1 MNVKKGDKVVFKGY
15 EETPEDGADLLV
27 EGNEYEVAEVNK
39 EDGSVAVI
47 VDNPDF
53 NPKKKESESNART
66 ILTDIFFEELEMP
79 KGSKAASTAKTPA
92 KGKAKAEE
100 PEDDADDADEEGEE
114 DADGEEEAEEPAPKA
129 KTKAPA
135 KTAAKAAPAKGK
147 AKPKAEEPEDD
158 PEEGDEG
165 EDGDEE
171 AEEEPASKK
180 AAAKKAPAKAAA
192 KTPAKKAAAKS
203 KAPVKSKAKAKAKDE
218 DAEESDD
225 PYGDLDEEQE
235 DQEILGLVNDAEDI
249 LELARETVEETS
261 ALEYKL
267 GGVLFHVRKSGAY
280 KELDERYAEKGGF
293 ALYLLE
299 QLNIEYRKAMY
310 LVDIYYK
317 WNKFGLEPEKVAQIG
332 WAKAAKIAAVMDED
346 TAEELIEL
354 AENNTVADLVDHI
367 KTTYKEVGGTKGE
380 KKVIKLFKFKLAES
394 AGIAV
399 EEVLQSVAAGMG
411 LKNLDEAF
419 EHIVMEW
426 STEHPIEA
434 PAKKVSGKAATKQTN
449 GKARSKA

>member
-1 MNVKKGDKVVFKGY
+1 MNVKKGDKVIFKGY

-66 ILTDIFFEELEMP
+66 ILTDIFFEELELP
-79 KGSKAASTAKTPA
+79 KGSKA
-92 KGKAKAEE
+92 
-100 PEDDADDADEEGEE
+100 
-114 DADGEEEAEEPAPKA
+114 
-129 KTKAPA
+129 
-135 KTAAKAAPAKGK
+135 
-147 AKPKAEEPEDD
+147 KP
-158 PEEGDEG
+158 
-165 EDGDEE
+165 
-171 AEEEPASKK
+171 
-180 AAAKKAPAKAAA
+180 AA

-203 KAPVKSKAKAKAKDE
+203 KAPVKSKAKAKAKE
-218 DAEESDD
+218 EEAEESDD

-299 QLNIEYRKAMY
+299 HLNIEYRKAMY

>member
-1 MNVKKGDKVVFKGY
+1 MNVKKGDKVIFKGY

-66 ILTDIFFEELEMP
+66 ILTDIFFEELELP
-79 KGSKAASTAKTPA
+79 KGSKAKPAAKTPA

-100 PEDDADDADEEGEE
+100 PEDDADEEGEE
-114 DADGEEEAEEPAPKA
+114 DADGEDEAEEEPAPKA

-147 AKPKAEEPEDD
+147 AKPKAEEPEDE

-171 AEEEPASKK
+171 EPAPKK

-192 KTPAKKAAAKS
+192 KTPAKKAAAES
-203 KAPVKSKAKAKAKDE
+203 KAPVKSKAKAKAKE
-218 DAEESDD
+218 EEAEESDD

-280 KELDERYAEKGGF
+280 EELDERYTEKGGF

>member
-1 MNVKKGDKVVFKGY
+1 MNVKKGDKVIFKGY

-66 ILTDIFFEELEMP
+66 ILTDIFFEELELP
-79 KGSKAASTAKTPA
+79 KGSKA

-100 PEDDADDADEEGEE
+100 PEDDADEEGEE
-114 DADGEEEAEEPAPKA
+114 DADGEDEAEEEPAPKA

-147 AKPKAEEPEDD
+147 AKPKAEEPEDE
-158 PEEGDEG
+158 PEEGYEG

-171 AEEEPASKK
+171 EPAPKK

-203 KAPVKSKAKAKAKDE
+203 KAPVKSKAKAKAKE
-218 DAEESDD
+218 EEAEESDD

-249 LELARETVEETS
+249 LELARETVEESS

-267 GGVLFHVRKSGAY
+267 GGVLFHVRKSEAY

-293 ALYLLE
+293 SLYLLE
-299 QLNIEYRKAMY
+299 HLNVEYRKAMY
-310 LVDIYYK
+310 LIDIYYK
-317 WNKFGLEPEKVAQIG
+317 WNKFGLEPAKVAQIG
-332 WAKAAKIAAVMDED
+332 WAKAAKIAAVMNEE
-346 TAEELIEL
+346 TADELIEL
-354 AENNTVADLVDHI
+354 AEANTVADLVEHI
-367 KTTYKEVGGTKGE
+367 KTTYKEVGGAKGE

>member
-66 ILTDIFFEELEMP
+66 ILTDIFFEELELP
-79 KGSKAASTAKTPA
+79 KGSKAKPAAKTPA

-100 PEDDADDADEEGEE
+100 PEDDADEEGEE
-114 DADGEEEAEEPAPKA
+114 DADGEDEAEEEPEPKA

-147 AKPKAEEPEDD
+147 AKPKAEEPEDE

-171 AEEEPASKK
+171 EPAPKK

-192 KTPAKKAAAKS
+192 KTPAKKAAAES
-203 KAPVKSKAKAKAKDE
+203 KAPVKSKAKAKAKE
-218 DAEESDD
+218 EEAEESDD

>member
-1 MNVKKGDKVVFKGY
+1 MNVKKGDKVIFKGY

-53 NPKKKESESNART
+53 NPKKKEGESNART
-66 ILTDIFFEELEMP
+66 ILTDIFFEELELP
-79 KGSKAASTAKTPA
+79 KGSKAKPAAKTPA

-100 PEDDADDADEEGEE
+100 PEDDADEEGEE
-114 DADGEEEAEEPAPKA
+114 DADGEDEAEEEPEPKA

-147 AKPKAEEPEDD
+147 AKPKAEEPEDE

-171 AEEEPASKK
+171 EPAPKK

-203 KAPVKSKAKAKAKDE
+203 KAPVKSKAKAKAKE
-218 DAEESDD
+218 EEAEESDD

-299 QLNIEYRKAMY
+299 HLNIEYRKAMY

>member
-66 ILTDIFFEELEMP
+66 ILTDIFFEELELP
-79 KGSKAASTAKTPA
+79 KGSKAKPAAKTPA

-100 PEDDADDADEEGEE
+100 PEDDADEEGEE
-114 DADGEEEAEEPAPKA
+114 DADGEDEAEEEPEPKA

-147 AKPKAEEPEDD
+147 AKPKAEEPEDE

-171 AEEEPASKK
+171 EPAPKK

-203 KAPVKSKAKAKAKDE
+203 KAPVKSKAKAKAKE
-218 DAEESDD
+218 EEAEESDD

>member
-66 ILTDIFFEELEMP
+66 ILTDIFFEELELP
-79 KGSKAASTAKTPA
+79 KGSKAKPAAKTPA

-100 PEDDADDADEEGEE
+100 PEDDADEEGEE
-114 DADGEEEAEEPAPKA
+114 DADGEDEAEDEAEEEPKPKA
-129 KTKAPA
+129 NTKAPA

-147 AKPKAEEPEDD
+147 AKPKAEEPEDE

-171 AEEEPASKK
+171 EPAPKK

-203 KAPVKSKAKAKAKDE
+203 KAPVKSKAKAKAKE
-218 DAEESDD
+218 EEAEESDD

>member
-1 MNVKKGDKVVFKGY
+1 MNVKKGDKVIFKGY

-66 ILTDIFFEELEMP
+66 ILTDIFFEELELP
-79 KGSKAASTAKTPA
+79 KGSKAKPAAKTPD

-100 PEDDADDADEEGEE
+100 PEDDADEEGEE
-114 DADGEEEAEEPAPKA
+114 DADGEDEAEEEPAPKA

-147 AKPKAEEPEDD
+147 AKPKAEEPEDE

-171 AEEEPASKK
+171 EPAPKK

-203 KAPVKSKAKAKAKDE
+203 KAPVKSKAKAKAKE
-218 DAEESDD
+218 EEAEESDD

-299 QLNIEYRKAMY
+299 HLNIEYRKAMY

>member
-1 MNVKKGDKVVFKGY
+1 MNVKKGDKVIFKGY

-66 ILTDIFFEELEMP
+66 ILTDIFFEELELP
-79 KGSKAASTAKTPA
+79 KGSKAKPAAKTPA

-100 PEDDADDADEEGEE
+100 PEDE
-114 DADGEEEAEEPAPKA
+114 
-129 KTKAPA
+129 
-135 KTAAKAAPAKGK
+135 
-147 AKPKAEEPEDD
+147 

-171 AEEEPASKK
+171 EPAPKK

-203 KAPVKSKAKAKAKDE
+203 KAPVKSKAKAKAKE
-218 DAEESDD
+218 EEAEESDD

-346 TAEELIEL
+346 TAEELIKL

>member
-66 ILTDIFFEELEMP
+66 ILTDIFFEELELP
-79 KGSKAASTAKTPA
+79 KGSKAKPDAKTPA

-100 PEDDADDADEEGEE
+100 PEDDADEEGEE
-114 DADGEEEAEEPAPKA
+114 DADGEDEAEEEPAPKA

-135 KTAAKAAPAKGK
+135 KTAAKAAPANGK
-147 AKPKAEEPEDD
+147 AKPKAEEPEDE

-171 AEEEPASKK
+171 EPAPKK
-180 AAAKKAPAKAAA
+180 AAAEKAPAKAAA

-203 KAPVKSKAKAKAKDE
+203 KAPVKSKAKAKAKE
-218 DAEESDD
+218 EEAEESDD

>member
-1 MNVKKGDKVVFKGY
+1 MNVKKGDKVIFKGY

-66 ILTDIFFEELEMP
+66 ILTDIFFEELELP
-79 KGSKAASTAKTPA
+79 KGSKAKPAAKTPA

-100 PEDDADDADEEGEE
+100 PEDDADEEGEE
-114 DADGEEEAEEPAPKA
+114 DADGEDEAEEEPEPKA

-147 AKPKAEEPEDD
+147 AKPKAEEPEDE

-171 AEEEPASKK
+171 EPAPKK

-203 KAPVKSKAKAKAKDE
+203 KAPVKSKAKAKAKE
-218 DAEESDD
+218 EEAEESDD

>member
-1 MNVKKGDKVVFKGY
+1 MNVKKGDKVIFKGY

-66 ILTDIFFEELEMP
+66 ILTDIFFEELELP
-79 KGSKAASTAKTPA
+79 KGSKAKPAAKTPA

-100 PEDDADDADEEGEE
+100 PEDGADEEGEE
-114 DADGEEEAEEPAPKA
+114 DADGEDEAEEEPAPKA

-147 AKPKAEEPEDD
+147 AKPKAEEPEDE

-171 AEEEPASKK
+171 EPAPKK

-203 KAPVKSKAKAKAKDE
+203 KAPVKSKAKAKAKE
-218 DAEESDD
+218 EEAEESDD

>member
-1 MNVKKGDKVVFKGY
+1 MNVKKGDKVIFKGY

-66 ILTDIFFEELEMP
+66 ILTDIFFEELELP
-79 KGSKAASTAKTPA
+79 KGSK
-92 KGKAKAEE
+92 
-100 PEDDADDADEEGEE
+100 
-114 DADGEEEAEEPAPKA
+114 
-129 KTKAPA
+129 A

-147 AKPKAEEPEDD
+147 AKPKAEEPEDE

-171 AEEEPASKK
+171 EPAPKK

-203 KAPVKSKAKAKAKDE
+203 KAPVKSKAKAKAKE
-218 DAEESDD
+218 EEAEESDD

>member
-1 MNVKKGDKVVFKGY
+1 MNVKKGDKVIFKGY

-66 ILTDIFFEELEMP
+66 ILTDIFFEELELP
-79 KGSKAASTAKTPA
+79 KGSKAKPAAKTPA

-100 PEDDADDADEEGEE
+100 PEDDADEEGEE
-114 DADGEEEAEEPAPKA
+114 DADGEDEAEEEPAPKA

-147 AKPKAEEPEDD
+147 AKPKAEEPEDE

-165 EDGDEE
+165 EDGEDGD
-171 AEEEPASKK
+171 EEEPAPKK

-203 KAPVKSKAKAKAKDE
+203 KAPVKSKAKAKAKE
-218 DAEESDD
+218 EEAEESDD

>member
-66 ILTDIFFEELEMP
+66 ILTDIFFEELELP
-79 KGSKAASTAKTPA
+79 KGSKAKPAAKTPA

-100 PEDDADDADEEGEE
+100 PEDDADEEGEE
-114 DADGEEEAEEPAPKA
+114 DADGEDEAEEEPAPKA

-147 AKPKAEEPEDD
+147 AKPKAEEPEDE

-171 AEEEPASKK
+171 EPAPKK

-203 KAPVKSKAKAKAKDE
+203 KAPVKSKAKAKAKE
-218 DAEESDD
+218 EEAEESDD

>member
-1 MNVKKGDKVVFKGY
+1 MNVKKGDKVIFKGY

-66 ILTDIFFEELEMP
+66 ILTDIFFEERELP
-79 KGSKAASTAKTPA
+79 KGSKAKPAAKTPA

-100 PEDDADDADEEGEE
+100 PEDDADEEGEE
-114 DADGEEEAEEPAPKA
+114 DADGEDEAEEEPEPKA

-147 AKPKAEEPEDD
+147 AKPKAEEPEDE

-171 AEEEPASKK
+171 EPAPKK

-203 KAPVKSKAKAKAKDE
+203 KAPVKSKAKAKAKE
-218 DAEESDD
+218 EEAEESDD

>member
-66 ILTDIFFEELEMP
+66 ILTDIFFEELELP
-79 KGSKAASTAKTPA
+79 KGSKAKPAAKTPA

-100 PEDDADDADEEGEE
+100 PEDDADEEGEE
-114 DADGEEEAEEPAPKA
+114 DADGEDEAEEEPEPKA
-129 KTKAPA
+129 KTKAP
-135 KTAAKAAPAKGK
+135 AKAAPAKGK
-147 AKPKAEEPEDD
+147 AKPKAEEPEDE

-171 AEEEPASKK
+171 EPAPKK

-203 KAPVKSKAKAKAKDE
+203 KAPVKSKAKAKAKE
-218 DAEESDD
+218 EEAEESDD

>member
-1 MNVKKGDKVVFKGY
+1 MNVKKGDKVIFKGY

-66 ILTDIFFEELEMP
+66 ILTDIFFEELELP
-79 KGSKAASTAKTPA
+79 KGSKAKPAAKTPA

-100 PEDDADDADEEGEE
+100 PEDDADEEGEE
-114 DADGEEEAEEPAPKA
+114 DADGEDEAEEEPAPKA

-147 AKPKAEEPEDD
+147 AKPKAEEPEDE

-171 AEEEPASKK
+171 EPAPKK

-203 KAPVKSKAKAKAKDE
+203 KAPVKSKAKAKAKE
-218 DAEESDD
+218 EEAEESDD

>member
-1 MNVKKGDKVVFKGY
+1 MNVKKGDKVIFKGY

-66 ILTDIFFEELEMP
+66 ILTDIFFEELELP
-79 KGSKAASTAKTPA
+79 KGSKAKPAAKTPA

-100 PEDDADDADEEGEE
+100 PEDDADEEGEE
-114 DADGEEEAEEPAPKA
+114 DADGEDEAEEEPEPKA

-147 AKPKAEEPEDD
+147 AKPKAEEPEDE

-171 AEEEPASKK
+171 EPAP
-180 AAAKKAPAKAAA
+180 KKAPAKAAA

-203 KAPVKSKAKAKAKDE
+203 KAPVKSKAKAKAKE
-218 DAEESDD
+218 EEAEESDD

>member
-1 MNVKKGDKVVFKGY
+1 MNVKKGDKVIFKGY

-66 ILTDIFFEELEMP
+66 ILTDIFFEELELP
-79 KGSKAASTAKTPA
+79 KGSKAKPAAKTPA

-100 PEDDADDADEEGEE
+100 PEDDADEEGEE
-114 DADGEEEAEEPAPKA
+114 DADGEDEAEEEPAPKA

-147 AKPKAEEPEDD
+147 AKPKAEEPEDE

-171 AEEEPASKK
+171 EPAPKK

-203 KAPVKSKAKAKAKDE
+203 KAPVKSKAKAKAKE
-218 DAEESDD
+218 EEAEESDD

-299 QLNIEYRKAMY
+299 HLNIEYRKAMY

-346 TAEELIEL
+346 TAKELIEL

>member
-1 MNVKKGDKVVFKGY
+1 MNVKKGDKVIFKGY
-15 EETPEDGADLLV
+15 EETPEDGEDLLV
-27 EGNEYEVAEVNK
+27 EGQEYEVAEVNK
-39 EDGSVAVI
+39 DEGSVAVI

-53 NPKKKESESNART
+53 NPKKKESDSNART
-66 ILTDIFFEELEMP
+66 ILTDIFFEEIEEP
-79 KGSKAASTAKTPA
+79 KGSKAKPAAKTPA

-100 PEDDADDADEEGEE
+100 PEDDADEEGEE
-114 DADGEEEAEEPAPKA
+114 DADGEDEAEEEPAPKA

-147 AKPKAEEPEDD
+147 AKPKAEEPEDE

-165 EDGDEE
+165 EDGEDGD
-171 AEEEPASKK
+171 EEEPAPKK

-203 KAPVKSKAKAKAKDE
+203 KAPVKGKAAKGKAKADE
-218 DAEESDD
+218 DEAAD

-249 LELARETVEETS
+249 LELARETVEESS

-267 GGVLFHVRKSGAY
+267 GGVLFHVRKSEAY

-293 ALYLLE
+293 SLYLLE
-299 QLNIEYRKAMY
+299 HLNVEYRKAMY
-310 LVDIYYK
+310 LIDIYYK
-317 WNKFGLEPEKVAQIG
+317 WNKFGLEPAKVAQIG
-332 WAKAAKIAAVMDED
+332 WAKAAKIAAVMNEE

-354 AENNTVADLVDHI
+354 AEANTVADLVEHI

-394 AGIAV
+394 SGIAV

-411 LKNLDEAF
+411 LKSLDEAF

-434 PAKKVSGKAATKQTN
+434 PAKKVSGKAAAKQTN
-449 GKARSKA
+449 AKARGRA

>member
-1 MNVKKGDKVVFKGY
+1 MNVKKGDKVIFKGY

-66 ILTDIFFEELEMP
+66 ILTDIFFEELELP
-79 KGSKAASTAKTPA
+79 KGSKAKPAAKTPA

-100 PEDDADDADEEGEE
+100 PEDDADEEGEE
-114 DADGEEEAEEPAPKA
+114 DADGEDEAEEEPAPKA

-147 AKPKAEEPEDD
+147 AKPKAEEPEDE

-171 AEEEPASKK
+171 EPAPKK
-180 AAAKKAPAKAAA
+180 AAAK
-192 KTPAKKAAAKS
+192 
-203 KAPVKSKAKAKAKDE
+203 KAPVKSKAKAKAKE
-218 DAEESDD
+218 EEAEESDD

-261 ALEYKL
+261 ALKYKL

>member
-1 MNVKKGDKVVFKGY
+1 MNVKKGDKVIFKGY

-66 ILTDIFFEELEMP
+66 ILTDIFFEELELP
-79 KGSKAASTAKTPA
+79 KGSKAKPAAKTPA

-100 PEDDADDADEEGEE
+100 PEDDADEEGEE
-114 DADGEEEAEEPAPKA
+114 DADGEDEAEEEPEPKA

-135 KTAAKAAPAKGK
+135 ETAAKAAPAKGK
-147 AKPKAEEPEDD
+147 AKPKAEEPEDE

-171 AEEEPASKK
+171 EPAPKK

-203 KAPVKSKAKAKAKDE
+203 KAPVKSKAKAKAKE
-218 DAEESDD
+218 EEAEESDD

>member
-1 MNVKKGDKVVFKGY
+1 MNVKKGDKVIFKGY
-15 EETPEDGADLLV
+15 EETPEEGADLLV
-27 EGNEYEVAEVNK
+27 EGQEYEVAEVNK

-66 ILTDIFFEELEMP
+66 ILTDIFFEELELP
-79 KGSKAASTAKTPA
+79 KGSKAKAAAKTPA

-100 PEDDADDADEEGEE
+100 PEEDADEGEDE
-114 DADGEEEAEEPAPKA
+114 ADGEEEAEEEPAPKT
-129 KTKAPA
+129 KGKAPA
-135 KTAAKAAPAKGK
+135 KTAAKAPVKGK
-147 AKPKAEEPEDD
+147 AKPKAEEPEDE
-158 PEEGDEG
+158 PEEG
-165 EDGDEE
+165 EDGEDE
-171 AEEEPASKK
+171 AEEEP
-180 AAAKKAPAKAAA
+180 AAKKAPAKAAA

-203 KAPVKSKAKAKAKDE
+203 KAPVKGKAKAKAKDE